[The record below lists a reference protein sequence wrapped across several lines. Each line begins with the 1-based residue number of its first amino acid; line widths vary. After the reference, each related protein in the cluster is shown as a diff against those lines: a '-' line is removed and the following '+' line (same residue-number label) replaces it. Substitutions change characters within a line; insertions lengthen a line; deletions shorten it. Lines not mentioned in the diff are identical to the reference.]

1 MVLEIG
7 VFVWALRFVPLAD
20 VHSIAAAAPLVVVA
34 LAGPILG
41 EKVGW
46 HRWAAVLAGFAGVL
60 IIMRP
65 GFRELDVT
73 VVLPLVATVL
83 WGLLQ
88 LTSRLIGRYDGPNTT
103 LFYSTTVAMVV
114 SVAIGPWD
122 WTSPDAV
129 GWAWLLAASVA
140 GAGAHYTL
148 IRAMD
153 AAEASMMQPFSYTL
167 VVWATL
173 MGWLAFGEFPDN
185 WTIAGGVVIVLAGLY
200 AMHRERSAMLRARAG
215 ISSTD

>member
-1 MVLEIG
+1 
-7 VFVWALRFVPLAD
+7 
-20 VHSIAAAAPLVVVA
+20 
-34 LAGPILG
+34 
-41 EKVGW
+41 
-46 HRWAAVLAGFAGVL
+46 
-60 IIMRP
+60 
-65 GFRELDVT
+65 
-73 VVLPLVATVL
+73 
-83 WGLLQ
+83 
-88 LTSRLIGRYDGPNTT
+88 
-103 LFYSTTVAMVV
+103 MVV

-122 WTSPDAV
+122 WTAPSAV

-167 VVWATL
+167 VIWATL

-200 AMHRERSAMLRARAG
+200 AMHRERAAVLRARAG
-215 ISSTD
+215 NPATD